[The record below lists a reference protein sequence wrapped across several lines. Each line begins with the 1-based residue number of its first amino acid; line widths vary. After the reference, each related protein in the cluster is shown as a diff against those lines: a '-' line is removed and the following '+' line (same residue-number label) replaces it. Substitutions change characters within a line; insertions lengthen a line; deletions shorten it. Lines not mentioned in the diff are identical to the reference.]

1 MKTSTMGLKSTRIE
15 STATAGV
22 PDLCICD
29 KSGHFHFIELKV
41 ITANKVGLRPH
52 QISWLTRHS
61 HASAWILIRKQKNT
75 ETPAELFLYKAED
88 AIELAEVGVKL
99 EPHVHQLSPF
109 HLDKVFQAITDNP

>member
-61 HASAWILIRKQKNT
+61 HASAWILIRKQKNP
-75 ETPAELFLYKAED
+75 ETPAELFLYQAED
-88 AIELAEVGVKL
+88 AIELANVGVKL
-99 EPHVHQLSPF
+99 KPYLHQIQPF
-109 HLDKVFQAITDNP
+109 QLDEVFRVITNYS